1 MNSLFHPSLLSNRF
15 GQSFELPSPS
25 IPRTKEAGQAKN
37 SPAVRENIQMFFAL
51 LPDLALFYF
60 ILAVDALLTAKIFL
74 RALVGAKK
82 SAAADTR

>member
-1 MNSLFHPSLLSNRF
+1 MNALFHPSLLSNRF

-25 IPRTKEAGQAKN
+25 IPRTKEAGQAKK
-37 SPAVRENIQMFFAL
+37 SPAVRENVRMLFGL

-60 ILAVDALLTAKIFL
+60 ILAIDAVLTAKIFL

-82 SAAADTR
+82 STAVG

>member
-37 SPAVRENIQMFFAL
+37 SPAVRGNIQMFFTL
-51 LPDLALFYF
+51 LPDLTLFYF

-74 RALVGAKK
+74 RAIVGKK
-82 SAAADTR
+82 KVLPAG